1 MRPAII
7 VVATMMVDIRA
18 SRAPILLTTA
28 NPISTAAKL
37 RTSALYSR
45 SSTLDPARPNAI
57 KPVANA

>member
-18 SRAPILLTTA
+18 SRVLILLVIINPKTTVA
-28 NPISTAAKL
+28 RLT
-37 RTSALYSR
+37 TSALYSR

-57 KPVANA
+57 KLVANA